1 MSLLQSRRSLM
12 QTACSAAQR
21 HPTIDWPDTIDARVW
36 SVLNVTIVMRNW
48 VISQGLAAA
57 RFCTWEGCN
66 VVLLSRKGVMLTSGV
81 DNSTTGVGQERPLAQ
96 SAVPVRYLISR
107 PVPDLLGV
115 MHGARETTALPGQMI
130 L

>member
-1 MSLLQSRRSLM
+1 MMSLLQSRRSLM
-12 QTACSAAQR
+12 QTAAQR
-21 HPTIDWPDTIDARVW
+21 HPTIDWPDTVDARVW

-57 RFCTWEGCN
+57 RFCTWELQCRSPLKKGGNVDIRSWQLHDGCW
-66 VVLLSRKGVMLTSGV
+66 S
-81 DNSTTGVGQERPLAQ
+81 ERPLAQ
-96 SAVPVRYLISR
+96 GAVPMRYLISR